1 MTQTVDPADRA
12 DARPAGPR
20 PTRSAK
26 AARQR
31 RKWFE
36 IIGLTA
42 PAFIVFSMFV
52 LLPIGFAAYY
62 SLFRWNGVGWPDD
75 FRGLYYY
82 FGEFGALRDP
92 IFQSSLRNTG
102 IIIVGSLL
110 VQGPVAIA
118 IALLLNRKF
127 RGRAV
132 FRMLVFV
139 PYVIAEVT
147 VGVVFSQMLQYDGPA
162 NVVLQSLGLGPIDW
176 LGNPGLAIWTI
187 LIVLTWKYTGF
198 ALILFLAGL
207 SNVPD
212 ELAEAAAIDGASWW
226 QIQRHITL
234 PLLGPTIRIWVFL
247 SMIGAIQVF
256 DVVWVVS
263 TRAIRDLG
271 AGSTIATYM
280 VDNGYTSH
288 LWGLGNAVAVIMF
301 VISFVVALLTQR
313 FLLRR
318 DIDGALTQ
326 KAGALT
332 QKAEVR

>member
-20 PTRSAK
+20 PARSAK
-26 AARQR
+26 ATRQR

-42 PAFIVFSMFV
+42 PAFIVFSLFV

-92 IFQSSLRNTG
+92 VFQSSLRNTG
-102 IIIVGSLL
+102 IILVGSLL

-176 LGNPGLAIWTI
+176 LGKPNLRHLDDSDRPDLEVHRVRPHPLSGWVVERTGRALRGGRNRWRELVADPATHHPAAARPDDPDLGVPVDDRCDPGL
-187 LIVLTWKYTGF
+187 
-198 ALILFLAGL
+198 
-207 SNVPD
+207 
-212 ELAEAAAIDGASWW
+212 
-226 QIQRHITL
+226 
-234 PLLGPTIRIWVFL
+234 
-247 SMIGAIQVF
+247 
-256 DVVWVVS
+256 
-263 TRAIRDLG
+263 
-271 AGSTIATYM
+271 
-280 VDNGYTSH
+280 
-288 LWGLGNAVAVIMF
+288 
-301 VISFVVALLTQR
+301 
-313 FLLRR
+313 
-318 DIDGALTQ
+318 
-326 KAGALT
+326 
-332 QKAEVR
+332 

>member
-1 MTQTVDPADRA
+1 MTVTQAVGPADRA
-12 DARPAGPR
+12 IARPAGPR
-20 PTRSAK
+20 PMGGAK

-42 PAFIVFSMFV
+42 PAFIVFSTFV

-62 SLFRWNGVGWPDD
+62 SLFRWNGVGWPHE

-82 FGEFGALRDP
+82 FGEYGALRDP
-92 IFQSSLRNTG
+92 IFQASLRNTA
-102 IIIVGSLL
+102 ILLLGSLVL
-110 VQGPVAIA
+110 QGPLALA

-132 FRMLVFV
+132 FRLLVFV
-139 PYVIAEVT
+139 PYVLAEVT
-147 VGVVFSQMLQYDGPA
+147 VGVIFLQLLQYSGPA
-162 NVVLQSLGLGPIDW
+162 NSILNSLGFSTIDW
-176 LGNPGLAIWTI
+176 LGNTNVVIWT
-187 LIVLTWKYTGF
+187 LLLVLTWKYTGF

-212 ELAEAAAIDGASWW
+212 ELAEAAEIDGASWW

-234 PLLGPTIRIWVFL
+234 PLLAPTIRIWAFL
-247 SMIGAIQVF
+247 SMIGCLQVF
-256 DVVWVVS
+256 DVVWVVAS
-263 TRAIRDLG
+263 RAVRGLG
-271 AGSTIATYM
+271 AGSVIATYM

-288 LWGLGNAVAVIMF
+288 LWGLGNAVAVILF
-301 VISFVVALLTQR
+301 IISFVVALLCQR

-318 DIDGALTQ
+318 DTDGALT
-326 KAGALT
+326 GS
-332 QKAEVR
+332 

>member
-1 MTQTVDPADRA
+1 MTVTQAVGSADRA
-12 DARPAGPR
+12 TARPAGPR
-20 PTRSAK
+20 PMGVSK

-42 PAFIVFSMFV
+42 PAFIVFSTFV

-62 SLFRWNGVGWPDD
+62 SLYRWNGVGWPHD

-82 FGEFGALRDP
+82 FGEYGALRDP
-92 IFQSSLRNTG
+92 IFQASLRNTA
-102 IIIVGSLL
+102 ILLLGSL
-110 VQGPVAIA
+110 VFQGPLALA

-132 FRMLVFV
+132 FRLLVFV
-139 PYVIAEVT
+139 PYVLAEVT
-147 VGVVFSQMLQYDGPA
+147 VGVIFLQMLQYSGPV
-162 NVVLQSLGLGPIDW
+162 NSILNSLRFGTIDW
-176 LGNPGLAIWTI
+176 LGNTHVVIWTL

-207 SNVPD
+207 SNVPN
-212 ELAEAAAIDGASWW
+212 ELAEAAEIDGASWW

-234 PLLGPTIRIWVFL
+234 PLLAPTIRIWAFL
-247 SMIGAIQVF
+247 SMIGCLQVF
-256 DVVWVVS
+256 DVVWVVAS
-263 TRAIRDLG
+263 RAVRGLG
-271 AGSTIATYM
+271 AGSVIATYM

-288 LWGLGNAVAVIMF
+288 LWGLGNAVAVILF
-301 VISFVVALLTQR
+301 IISFVVALLCQR

-318 DIDGALTQ
+318 DIDGALT
-326 KAGALT
+326 GS
-332 QKAEVR
+332 